1 MGFEQELRNAVKNLG
16 GWFNAHAHIDRAYV
30 MVSESPRRFKRNEY
44 RRDCV
49 SECDPLQQTTPEYH
63 GADAQ

>member
-30 MVSESPRRFKRNEY
+30 TVSESPRRFKRNEY
-44 RRDCV
+44 RGDCV
-49 SECDPLQQTTPEYH
+49 SECNAFQQTDQKH
-63 GADAQ
+63 SGADA